1 MSDACEKTCIFAFKK
16 KERNLF
22 TQLYI
27 IDIKKDQ
34 VSSHFLSF

>member
-27 IDIKKDQ
+27 DIKKDQ